1 MIVLIRHGE
10 TEGNAT
16 RVLQVPETPL
26 NAHGIAQAERLAK
39 RITAR
44 DVTAILC
51 SDLLRARMTAA
62 PIERATGLA
71 AELLPEL
78 QERNFG
84 ALRGRSYADF
94 GPSIFGPDFV
104 PEGGESVPAFD
115 ARVAI
120 AWQRVVAAAR
130 AARGDLVV
138 ITHGFVC
145 GSIARRFLQL
155 PAALPQ
161 PARWGNTSV
170 TLCEREPPHAVTLL
184 NCVEHLERGDDD
196 VGSPSGL

>member
-10 TEGNAT
+10 TEGNAS

-26 NAHGIAQAERLAK
+26 NARGIAQAERLSGRLAQLGV
-39 RITAR
+39 A
-44 DVTAILC
+44 AIVC

-62 PIERATGLA
+62 PLERATGLA

-84 ALRGRSYADF
+84 ALRGTSYGDL
-94 GPSIFGPDFV
+94 GPAIFAPDFV
-104 PEGGESVPAFD
+104 PEGGESMSVFD
-115 ARVAI
+115 ARVSL
-120 AWQRVVAAAR
+120 AWQRVADAAR
-130 AARGDLVV
+130 NTQGNLVV

-145 GSIARRFLQL
+145 ASIARRFLEI
-155 PAALPQ
+155 PGAPV

-170 TLCEREPPHAVTLL
+170 TLCAKEPPHRVDLL
-184 NCVEHLERGDDD
+184 NCVDHLEPGGDDRS
-196 VGSPSGL
+196 SPSGL